1 MQEETRCELLH
12 PGESYDGPLNVVAYG
27 SAQPAEQGTV
37 HLRSLLPE
45 HYSVGIHSVVPG
57 SEDLLVPV
65 PVEEDEFTTLW
76 AAKGSFVQWPSAWI
90 RLMNQ
95 VIKI

>member
-1 MQEETRCELLH
+1 
-12 PGESYDGPLNVVAYG
+12 
-27 SAQPAEQGTV
+27 
-37 HLRSLLPE
+37 
-45 HYSVGIHSVVPG
+45 VVPG
-57 SEDLLVPV
+57 SEDILIPV

-90 RLMNQ
+90 RLRNQ